1 MKLPPL
7 LEQLDDTQRRD
18 VDNKIDTLHSHWIRV
33 RQWLEARV
41 ELADSYVRVHEAS
54 AELEDLWDN
63 LDEKLSHPSPSSSI
77 SDDLLAYV
85 ERIWLEAQQI
95 RDRLGH
101 RAEKFIHDAQNQ
113 VIIHQFFFFFLI

>member
-7 LEQLDDTQRRD
+7 LEQLDDVQRRD
-18 VDNKIDTLHSHWIRV
+18 VDIKIDTLHSHWIRV

-54 AELEDLWDN
+54 AELDDLWDN
-63 LDEKLSHPSPSSSI
+63 LDEKLGHPSSSI

-85 ERIWLEAQQI
+85 ERLWLEAQQI
-95 RDRLGH
+95 SNRLGH
-101 RAEKFIHDAQNQ
+101 RAEKFIDDAQNQ
-113 VIIHQFFFFFLI
+113 VSIHIYYFFF